1 MDSGFLDVCSVRE
14 KLRYMIDKGLVTLE
28 QLDNPPPG
36 FKFNMNVHPRE
47 FPSGYRG
54 VQYKNLLRD
63 S

>member
-1 MDSGFLDVCSVRE
+1 MNSAAFDVSLVRE

-54 VQYKNLLRD
+54 VQYKNLLR
-63 S
+63 

>member
-1 MDSGFLDVCSVRE
+1 MNSAAFDVSLIRE

-54 VQYKNLLRD
+54 VQYKNLLR
-63 S
+63 